1 MSNIYVQEP
10 PCSGKVTFETTV
22 GEIDIE
28 LWSAECPKA
37 CRNFIQLCMEGYY
50 NGTKFFRVV
59 PDFIV
64 QGGDPTNTGTG
75 GESIWGKPF
84 KDEFHQ
90 RLRMVRRGLV
100 CMANAGKDDNGSQFF
115 FTLAATRELQNK
127 HTVFGKVGGDTIFNM
142 LRLATGH
149 LEDGDRPKYPHRI
162 ISAQVQ
168 VNPFDD
174 IVPRETISQELEDK
188 AEKKK
193 KKSKAKA
200 HKAFN
205 VLSFGAEAEEEEED
219 LVQAIG
225 ADKGKSKSAHDLAK
239 DPKLGGLDQH
249 QARDQLGI
257 ADESSSEEEDEDA
270 EELKRQQAQAK
281 LDSVKNKLVK
291 RKAEKELM
299 DIRTKVKK
307 TDAVEEFIKKEQ
319 SKAGN
324 EEDFEG
330 DYECP
335 IIKDKARKK
344 MEIQKEL
351 KALTKE
357 LRPKK
362 KKERMVEAEEDKKE
376 EEEVETKEK
385 NDVLESYHKEKKRYA
400 EAKASKPIPKQKAS
414 REEQTLAL
422 LAKFKQKLSGIKYD
436 DDDEAKKSETK
447 DAKKADEK
455 TEADEEEDEEIVGD
469 DWMKNSLVF
478 ENDAPV
484 LAKDA
489 SSKDDDWFDIYD
501 PRNPINKRRR
511 EQDAQDGRKREKDRM
526 RRVI

>member
-1 MSNIYVQEP
+1 
-10 PCSGKVTFETTV
+10 
-22 GEIDIE
+22 
-28 LWSAECPKA
+28 
-37 CRNFIQLCMEGYY
+37 
-50 NGTKFFRVV
+50 
-59 PDFIV
+59 
-64 QGGDPTNTGTG
+64 
-75 GESIWGKPF
+75 
-84 KDEFHQ
+84 
-90 RLRMVRRGLV
+90 
-100 CMANAGKDDNGSQFF
+100 MANAGKDDNGSQFF

-149 LEDGDRPKYPHRI
+149 LEDGDRPKYPHRT
-162 ISAQVQ
+162 ISCQVQ

-174 IVPRETISQELEDK
+174 IVPRETISQELDEEK
-188 AEKKK
+188 AKKKK

-225 ADKGKSKSAHDLAK
+225 ADKGKSKSAHDLAR
-239 DPKLGGLDQH
+239 DPKLGGLDEH

-257 ADESSSEEEDEDA
+257 EEESSEDEEDEDA
-270 EELKRQQAQAK
+270 EELKKQQAQAK

-319 SKAGN
+319 SKAEN

-335 IIKDKARKK
+335 ILKDKARKK

-362 KKERMVEAEEDKKE
+362 KKERMEEMEDDEDKDE
-376 EEEVETKEK
+376 EKVETKEK

-400 EAKASKPIPKQKAS
+400 EVKAARPIPKQKAS

-422 LAKFKQKLSGIKYD
+422 LAKFKQKLSGIKYGEDEEEKD
-436 DDDEAKKSETK
+436 DSKDSKKE
-447 DAKKADEK
+447 DGK
-455 TEADEEEDEEIVGD
+455 TEEKDEDEEIVGD
-469 DWMKNSLVF
+469 DWMKNTLVF